1 MTLQRYVS
9 RKITHAARTTNMNDL
24 IAQNTT
30 KLANYIKLDKR
41 LQVMRAI
48 QMKADVT
55 IVRKEMFI
63 ITSKNLT
70 KFGRQLVTSKNCTL
84 FLLKSVY
91 SN

>member
-1 MTLQRYVS
+1 
-9 RKITHAARTTNMNDL
+9 MNDL